1 MWNSSRRI
9 ALLSIGMVTSLAG
22 ALAFAWLTDRL
33 PIRLSGV
40 ETGQLAEAS
49 PESEQLDWS
58 QFEQPGNGL
67 APATD
72 MASSSAAPP
81 VFLEQSEPESWS
93 AESVS
98 DPQQDPVA
106 DQDQFAAEPVFAT
119 VPERQTAQA
128 GMPADEAIRELFLPS
143 RFPDSQEEQEPAPQ
157 QRVSGSSGRAQRFN
171 LETQP
176 HQIVQQAAYA
186 DDQPDGVTVLNNAA
200 SRRSVPPQFE
210 SERPSSLSQAR
221 LFPSEVEVVNPPVR
235 GTDSE
240 SRIQLVQATVEQP
253 GATSVDNTRP
263 SGQEPPSRVARA
275 EPTPQPQ
282 EEVKV
287 PALNLQRIEEQ
298 YASGDIINAH
308 RDLSQIYWL
317 DPAKRPQIMEY
328 LNRSAEIIY
337 FTSTRQF
344 MEPHVVQPGELMQS
358 IAPKYQ
364 LSWQYL
370 SMLNRT
376 DPKRLRAGQKLKV
389 VKGPFSVFIDLSDFE
404 LTVHHHGFFVRRYQV
419 CTGKNNSTPTGRFKV
434 LDKIPA
440 PQYTDPEGR
449 VIPGG
454 DPANPLGTHWIDLGD
469 SYGIHGTI
477 EPETIG
483 KAESRG
489 CVRLRNEEV
498 EEVYNFLVKGSE
510 VVIHP

>member
-1 MWNSSRRI
+1 
-9 ALLSIGMVTSLAG
+9 MVTALTG

-40 ETGQLAEAS
+40 ETGQLAEV
-49 PESEQLDWS
+49 PPDTDHLDWS
-58 QFEQPGNGL
+58 QFEQPGTGL
-67 APATD
+67 DQA
-72 MASSSAAPP
+72 ASVASFSTASP

-93 AESVS
+93 AEPVTESQNEPSS
-98 DPQQDPVA
+98 DR
-106 DQDQFAAEPVFAT
+106 DQFAAEPVFA
-119 VPERQTAQA
+119 VIPERQVSPTSAS
-128 GMPADEAIRELFLPS
+128 ADEAIRDLFLPS
-143 RFPDSQEEQEPAPQ
+143 RFPDPSEELEPAPQ
-157 QRVSGSSGRAQRFN
+157 QRAAGSTGRSARLN

-176 HQIVQQAAYA
+176 HQIVQQAAYV
-186 DDQPDGVTVLNNAA
+186 DDQSDDVAVLNDAAPRRNAL
-200 SRRSVPPQFE
+200 PKFE
-210 SERPSSLSQAR
+210 SDRPSSLSQAR

-235 GTDSE
+235 GVDPE
-240 SRIQLVQATVEQP
+240 SRIQLVQGTVEPPNSTQ
-253 GATSVDNTRP
+253 VQNTGP
-263 SGQEPPSRVARA
+263 SGLEPASRVARA
-275 EPTPQPQ
+275 EPPAQPR
-282 EEVKV
+282 EGVKV
-287 PALNLQRIEEQ
+287 PALDLQRIEEQ

-308 RDLSQIYWL
+308 RDLSQIYWH
-317 DPAKRPQIMEY
+317 DPEKRPLIMEY

-344 MEPHVVQPGELMQS
+344 MEPHVVQSGELMQS

-434 LDKIPA
+434 LDKIPS
-440 PQYTDPEGR
+440 PQYTDPDGR
-449 VIPGG
+449 VIAGG
-454 DPANPLGTHWIDLGD
+454 DPMNPLGTHWIDLGD

-477 EPETIG
+477 EPATIG

-498 EEVYNFLVKGSE
+498 QEVYNFLIKGSE